1 MEKPQNSPYFH
12 FANQDW
18 IKSLLSIR
26 EAEKKIGEE
35 IQICEEMDAISKSH
49 AEYVILGIMEDVG
62 PRANLGRGGSD
73 SGWLPAMKKFLNMQD
88 NQYLNG
94 KEILLA
100 GFFDFREFSTT
111 NENVNELRE
120 LTSKIDEEVS
130 PFIKA
135 IVEAGK
141 IPIVIGGGHNN
152 SYPIIKGT
160 AEGLKKLFPDFG
172 GKINSINLD
181 PHADFREMEGRH
193 SGNGFRYA
201 YEEGYLEHYSMV
213 ALHENYNSRQLIEKL
228 KEKHF
233 YFSTYE
239 DIFLR
244 KKWGFKQAILTA
256 LHKVN
261 SNYFGIELDLDSI
274 ENIPSSAET
283 PCGISSRNARYYIS
297 LSAQSPKC
305 KYLHIAEAAPS
316 LREGSEDS
324 VGKLIAYLISD
335 FIKTHRENRTILHG
349 KNT

>member
-1 MEKPQNSPYFH
+1 MGKAIKNH
-12 FANQDW
+12 FQFVSRDW
-18 IKSLLSIR
+18 VDSLLSIR
-26 EAEKKIGEE
+26 KGEKKIGEE
-35 IQICEEMDAISKSH
+35 IQLCPKMEDIANYKAD
-49 AEYVILGIMEDVG
+49 YVVFGIMEDVG

-88 NQYLNG
+88 NQYLGG

-100 GFFDFREFSTT
+100 GYFDFTGILP
-111 NENVNELRE
+111 ENASLEELRHQ
-120 LTSKIDEEVS
+120 TSKIDDEVA
-130 PFIKA
+130 PFVKS

-160 AEGLKKLFPDFG
+160 ANGLKTAVDGFN

-201 YEEGYLEHYSMV
+201 FEEGFLGEYSMV
-213 ALHENYNSRQLIEKL
+213 ALHESYNSKEMIEKL
-228 KEKHF
+228 RENRF

-256 LHKVN
+256 LQKIN
-261 SNYFGIELDLDSI
+261 NTYFGIELDLDSV

-283 PCGISSRNARYYIS
+283 PCGISTRNARYFIS
-297 LSAQSPKC
+297 LAAQTNKC
-305 KYLHIAEAAPS
+305 CYLHIAEAAPS
-316 LREGSEDS
+316 LKAGSDDS